1 MPVVSGAYEKEGLKN
16 EEDLQGYFMAR
27 MSNYVKSKGR
37 EVMGWDELT
46 NTKIPD
52 GAVIFGW
59 QGYGQA
65 ALKAARQGHR
75 FVMTPARVLYLIRYQ
90 GPQWFEPVTYFGNN
104 TLKDIYDYEPV
115 ERAGRRKCVHC

>member
-1 MPVVSGAYEKEGLKN
+1 MKKEGLKN

-59 QGYGQA
+59 QGYGQ
-65 ALKAARQGHR
+65 LH
-75 FVMTPARVLYLIRYQ
+75 
-90 GPQWFEPVTYFGNN
+90 
-104 TLKDIYDYEPV
+104 
-115 ERAGRRKCVHC
+115 

>member
-1 MPVVSGAYEKEGLKN
+1 MGGDEARKTHWKVCPLCQARMKKEGLKN

-65 ALKAARQGHR
+65 A
-75 FVMTPARVLYLIRYQ
+75 
-90 GPQWFEPVTYFGNN
+90 
-104 TLKDIYDYEPV
+104 
-115 ERAGRRKCVHC
+115 